1 MKWKQMRFG
10 CFKSFGWFTTFLLLL
25 TIMKIGS
32 SFCPESFGKWPQATF
47 NDPITWRTVTFS
59 WEITRG
65 IIFCVII
72 PTRALLNK
80 IFSDGKLLCELLDV
94 LIPRC
99 FAKNGIRFHKS
110 EQALRH
116 SEYQCSGRF
125 SNWNISHHLKKNLE
139 NIVVKPASI
148 WNSFSENI
156 NWFLDILNKEFK
168 IRWDY

>member
-1 MKWKQMRFG
+1 MTQDDLHVTN
-10 CFKSFGWFTTFLLLL
+10 SFSVF
-25 TIMKIGS
+25 
-32 SFCPESFGKWPQATF
+32 
-47 NDPITWRTVTFS
+47 

-125 SNWNISHHLKKNLE
+125 SNWNISHRVKKISKIISE
-139 NIVVKPASI
+139 NKVVKPASI

-168 IRWDY
+168 IRWDYEDCYLNGRFQFRVFKNGWC